1 MVPFCSNSRCASRAD
16 AARSATARDALDVDL
31 DQLARVLGERATSR
45 DHDGERFSDEP
56 HFILG
61 DYRLDEP
68 FETLDR
74 SETDRNGGND
84 VADIGGG
91 EDRLD
96 AGTSIRRAQVDA
108 ANTPVS
114 HRTAHDRRVQ
124 QTLGHDI
131 GNEGAAP
138 SEQPRVLDPLE
149 RLTHI
154 GVGLDRHR
162 SGPGGPAYGRLDGVN
177 WLSLP
182 RLAAIFVLIATSA
195 CTSFSNAD
203 VVRIIGSAPRR
214 ASFSCTAGFCSAL
227 RVSAYSLS
235 RMGDGV
241 FDGAN
246 IPTQKLYSEL
256 GNPAST
262 VVGTSG
268 SAAARCD
275 PLTASA

>member
-1 MVPFCSNSRCASRAD
+1 ML
-16 AARSATARDALDVDL
+16 LDVDL

-45 DHDGERFSDEP
+45 DHDGDRLSDEP

-138 SEQPRVLDPLE
+138 SEQPRVLDPFE
-149 RLTHI
+149 RLAHI

-182 RLAAIFVLIATSA
+182 RWPQ
-195 CTSFSNAD
+195 FS
-203 VVRIIGSAPRR
+203 
-214 ASFSCTAGFCSAL
+214 
-227 RVSAYSLS
+227 Y
-235 RMGDGV
+235 
-241 FDGAN
+241 
-246 IPTQKLYSEL
+246 
-256 GNPAST
+256 
-262 VVGTSG
+262 
-268 SAAARCD
+268 
-275 PLTASA
+275 